1 MAPVSGDLSRAREE
15 QDRPGVARM
24 HPFEGAD
31 RAAQAAEGERRADR
45 RDRRRERYGRDAA
58 GSRGRYRGGVEVR
71 AAEAPLPVHQLRHG
85 ADGSRP
91 GAKEARSARRRHRPR
106 GEEARQ
112 AGAQIVFTPTLAP
125 RGMVASPHALASA
138 AGADA
143 LRAGGSA
150 VDAAIAAAATLGVV
164 YPHMC
169 GLGGDAFWLI
179 YDAAAHRVSY
189 LDGGGRAAAAATL
202 ERFRGQQEIPFR
214 GLVPATLTTPGAVAS
229 FCEAHARHGRL
240 TLARCLEPAVG
251 YARDG
256 FPVSERLAR
265 WIAETTDDLKR
276 DPASAALFLQG
287 GTTIKHPALARTLG
301 AIAAKARAG
310 FYEGEV
316 AAGLAKLGGFFTE
329 RDLASQD

>member
-1 MAPVSGDLSRAREE
+1 MAPVSGDLSRARQER
-15 QDRPGVARM
+15 DRPGVARM

-31 RAAQAAEGERRADR
+31 RAAPAAEGERRADR

-58 GSRGRYRGGVEVR
+58 GSRDRNRGGVEVR

-138 AGADA
+138 AGADV

-150 VDAAIAAAATLGVV
+150 VDAAIAAASVLGVV

-169 GLGGDAFWLI
+169 GIGGDAFALV
-179 YDAAAHRVSY
+179 YDAKSRKVSF
-189 LDGGGRAAAAATL
+189 LDAGGRAAKAATL
-202 ERFRGQQEIPFR
+202 
-214 GLVPATLTTPGAVAS
+214 A
-229 FCEAHARHGRL
+229 
-240 TLARCLEPAVG
+240 
-251 YARDG
+251 
-256 FPVSERLAR
+256 RLAR
-265 WIAETTDDLKR
+265 PSQNPLPGPLPPTPTTTGAL
-276 DPASAALFLQG
+276 AAL
-287 GTTIKHPALARTLG
+287 
-301 AIAAKARAG
+301 
-310 FYEGEV
+310 
-316 AAGLAKLGGFFTE
+316 
-329 RDLASQD
+329 